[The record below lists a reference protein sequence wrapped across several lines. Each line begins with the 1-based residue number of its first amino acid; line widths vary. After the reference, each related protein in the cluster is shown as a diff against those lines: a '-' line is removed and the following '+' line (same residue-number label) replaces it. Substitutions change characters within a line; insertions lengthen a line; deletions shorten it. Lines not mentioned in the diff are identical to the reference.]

1 MHHNKGPLAA
11 RESQLANTR
20 SQICAPQLEREVC
33 DKGAIALLASATVW
47 LNFELVCTIWKRVLV
62 LSASRLK
69 LKAVLSCSL
78 FKN

>member
-33 DKGAIALLASATVW
+33 DKGAIALLASATV
-47 LNFELVCTIWKRVLV
+47 LVE
-62 LSASRLK
+62 
-69 LKAVLSCSL
+69 
-78 FKN
+78 F